1 MKKGKRFKQILV
13 VLLVMTLVA
22 PYQAIGQNAGGET
35 QAVFKQ
41 EELAQMLAPMAL
53 YPDPLIAQM
62 LMASTYPLEVVEAN
76 RFVKANPDLKDDAL
90 DAALK
95 EKEWDVSVK
104 SLCHFPQVVSSMSE
118 KLDWT
123 TKLGDAFLAQQAEVM
138 DMIQEL
144 RAKAH
149 AEGNLKTTAEQKV
162 IVEEKIIVI
171 EPAKPEVVYVPTY
184 STTVVYGSWWYP
196 AYPPYVWYY
205 PPGAGWVA
213 FGTGIALGIG
223 YSHWAHCGWGR
234 GDIDIDI
241 NRTNNFNKN
250 VNRGDRPGGKQKWN
264 HDRNHRKGAAYRDRN
279 TSQRFGQSPNRS
291 VEGRRE
297 ARGYGDRGGLDRKTR
312 DSMKKQGFDRKS
324 PGSRGEGG
332 LNRQTRQSS
341 KQQGADRS
349 SFSSRKGSDRKS
361 SSAFSGSR
369 SGRSSQLSSQRGRS
383 SRGSYS
389 GRSSRGSSRGGGRR
403 GGGRR

>member
-1 MKKGKRFKQILV
+1 
-13 VLLVMTLVA
+13 
-22 PYQAIGQNAGGET
+22 
-35 QAVFKQ
+35 
-41 EELAQMLAPMAL
+41 
-53 YPDPLIAQM
+53 
-62 LMASTYPLEVVEAN
+62 
-76 RFVKANPDLKDDAL
+76 
-90 DAALK
+90 
-95 EKEWDVSVK
+95 
-104 SLCHFPQVVSSMSE
+104 MSE

-123 TKLGDAFLAQQAEVM
+123 TELGDAFLAQQAEVM

-149 AEGNLKTTAEQKV
+149 AEGNLETTEQQKV

-171 EPAKPEVVYVPTY
+171 EPAQPEVVYVPTY

-205 PPGAGWVA
+205 PPGAGFVA

-223 YSHWAHCGWGR
+223 YSHWAHCGWGHH
-234 GDIDIDI
+234 DIDIDI
-241 NRTNNFNKN
+241 NRTGNFNKN
-250 VNRGDRPGGKQKWN
+250 VNRGDRPGGKQKWQHN
-264 HDRNHRKGAAYRDRN
+264 REHRKGAAYRDRG

-312 DSMKKQGFDRKS
+312 DSMKKQGFGGKS
-324 PGSRGEGG
+324 PGSRGESNF
-332 LNRQTRQSS
+332 NRQTRQSS
-341 KQQGADRS
+341 KKQGTDRGS
-349 SFSSRKGSDRKS
+349 LSSRSGSQRQK

-369 SGRSSQLSSQRGRS
+369 SGRSSRMSSQR
-383 SRGSYS
+383 